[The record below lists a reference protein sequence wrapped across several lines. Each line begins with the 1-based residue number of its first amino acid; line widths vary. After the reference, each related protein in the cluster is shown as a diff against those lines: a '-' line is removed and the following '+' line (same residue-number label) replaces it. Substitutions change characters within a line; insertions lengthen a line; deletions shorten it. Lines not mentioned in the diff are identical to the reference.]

1 MIERLQI
8 ENIRAITDRWQ
19 MSKGVCELPMGPISG
34 KTTWVNAWTALLLE
48 KHELLP
54 ASKGQS
60 SIDTA
65 FRLSGQCFDIRRSW
79 LDGKPVEWS
88 VTSDFGEWNLL
99 DGGTYRKWQ
108 EFYCNLHIGETADVS
123 RQDNYSAIVIAPVV
137 RSISDA
143 ATFAQV
149 FNRQLVPAGW
159 SLIADRLEEL
169 YWSAYDRAVK
179 GRQRDAS
186 KVEQAGRMERIQKD
200 LAQIDLELSESLE
213 ARQRLEKRCE
223 EAEHRFRQRQ
233 RMYEFIAQARS
244 EVRRLEYEESRYRE
258 AMDNDSITDGD
269 DGSRDGY
276 ERFQSLER
284 QIHALEA
291 RQIENRHYEKN
302 LRGLQDEVARLD
314 ASPETGERAAIY
326 REEIDR
332 LQAAIR
338 QNATDDSLLD
348 KLVEERERYRV
359 DAEKHHFIEHRRK
372 AGLSWDRETLE
383 QQLTMTRRKLEAAR
397 AELGGL
403 DADVVV
409 SRYED
414 ERRAL
419 RQWRQ
424 QIVELTARIDSI
436 VHRRL
441 MLLERRSTGSAN
453 ELPST
458 ASIDTKKLLDLTRKG
473 LSALNDR
480 QRQTRL
486 VELLDLKKYFPENW
500 SATGEYFS
508 RVLSDTDFHVLSKIS
523 HTERL
528 LLSILLQAAVARCLY
543 RVPFCILPEHTAWLL
558 PRAIVYE
565 LHRWLETIGFEQIIM
580 FVPPAVDP
588 SFSS

>member
-8 ENIRAITDRWQ
+8 ENIRTISDRWQ

-48 KHELLP
+48 KHDLLP
-54 ASKGQS
+54 ASKGPS
-60 SIDTA
+60 SIDTT
-65 FRLSGQCFDIRRSW
+65 FCISGQRFGIRRSW

-88 VTSDFGEWNLL
+88 VTGDVGKWDLR
-99 DGGTYRKWQ
+99 DGSSYRKWQ
-108 EFYCNLHIGETADVS
+108 EYYCNLHIGETADVS
-123 RQDNYSAIVIAPVV
+123 GPENYSAIVIAPVV

-149 FNRQLVPAGW
+149 FSRQLVPAGW
-159 SLIADRLEEL
+159 SLIADRVEEL
-169 YWSAYDRAVK
+169 YWRAYDRAVK

-186 KVEQAGRMERIQKD
+186 KIEQAGRMERIQKE
-200 LAQIDLELSESLE
+200 LALIDQELSESLE
-213 ARQRLEKRCE
+213 VRQRLEKRCE
-223 EAEHRFRQRQ
+223 ETEHRFRQRQ
-233 RMYEFIAQARS
+233 RMYEFIMQARS

-258 AMDNDSITDGD
+258 ALDNDSISEED

-314 ASPETGERAAIY
+314 ANGSPETGERAAIY

-332 LQAAIR
+332 LQIAIR
-338 QNATDDSLLD
+338 QNATDDALLE
-348 KLVEERERYRV
+348 KLIEERESHRL
-359 DAEKHHFIEHRRK
+359 DAEKYRFIEHRRK

-383 QQLTMTRRKLEAAR
+383 QQLAMIRRQLEAAR
-397 AELGGL
+397 AELAGL

-424 QIVELTARIDSI
+424 QIAELTARIDSA

-441 MLLERRSTGSAN
+441 MLLESRSTGSDN
-453 ELPST
+453 GLPST

-473 LSALNDR
+473 LSVLNDR
-480 QRQTRL
+480 QRQIRL
-486 VELLDLKKYFPENW
+486 VELLDVKKYFPENW
-500 SATGEYFS
+500 SVTGEYFS
-508 RVLSDTDFHVLSKIS
+508 RVVSETDFHHLSKIS
-523 HTERL
+523 HTERW
-528 LLSILLQAAVARCLY
+528 LLSILLQSAVARCIY

-558 PRAIVYE
+558 PRAMVNE
-565 LHRWLETIGFEQIIM
+565 LHRWLQTIGFEQIIM
-580 FVPPAVDP
+580 FVPPAVDL
-588 SFSS
+588 S